1 AMLVTAAR
9 LAVARFDQEEALR
22 LLDEAVALHDTVGAR
37 LERARVSSM
46 LARYEQVSEDIEVA
60 RSRGAGAEA
69 LEVAAWSAHLQRRF
83 DQALILADRGAQQA
97 TDADLRTSCLALG
110 GWVSLVSGDLGGA
123 ADRLEGAAGAA
134 PAASGRMVE
143 AWLAWLRMNQ
153 GRPAETLR
161 LVKQQDGEG
170 LAAYRFPNAYALMAA
185 TMALGMLGRAEE
197 ALATLDALDA
207 DVARMGAQRWIA
219 RPLNLRGWIMRNLGE
234 LTAADELNQAAIEAA
249 RPQGMAEPLAHAL
262 LDLASGRLL
271 AGDLDEA
278 GKLLDEAAA
287 LAEVEHA
294 FRWRHQ
300 LRGRLVRAR
309 LDLALGDAEAALTG
323 AESLAAAALGAP
335 RYQAQAR
342 LVAATAAH
350 RVGSAVDL
358 NEVGWLLS
366 RLDEV
371 AGLEAWW
378 ITGEVA
384 AAFGVGAWEDLA
396 RRRVGE
402 LRTRAGGY
410 TGALER
416 EATRRL
422 GWR

>member
-1 AMLVTAAR
+1 MLVTAAR
-9 LAVARFDQEEALR
+9 LAVARFDQREALR
-22 LLDEAVALHDTVGAR
+22 LLDEAVSLHDTVGAR
-37 LERARVSSM
+37 LERARVCSM
-46 LARYEQVSEDIEVA
+46 LARYDQASEDIEVA
-60 RSRGAGAEA
+60 LSWGAGAEA

-83 DQALILADRGAQQA
+83 DQALTLADQGAQQA
-97 TDADLRTSCLALG
+97 TDVDLRTSCLALG

-123 ADRLEGAAGAA
+123 AHRLEGAAGAA
-134 PAASGRMVE
+134 PVASGRMVE
-143 AWLAWLRMNQ
+143 AWLAWLRVNQ

-161 LVKQQDGEG
+161 LVKQHDGEG

-207 DVARMGAQRWIA
+207 DVARMGAA
-219 RPLNLRGWIMRNLGE
+219 
-234 LTAADELNQAAIEAA
+234 
-249 RPQGMAEPLAHAL
+249 LAHAL

-271 AGDLDEA
+271 TDDLHAA
-278 GKLLDEAAA
+278 GKLLDEATA

-300 LRGRLVRAR
+300 LRSRLVRAR

-323 AESLAAAALGAP
+323 AESLAVDAAALGAP
-335 RYQAQAR
+335 RYHAQAR

-350 RVGSAVDL
+350 RAGGVVDL
-358 NEVGWLLS
+358 DEVGRLLL

-396 RRRVGE
+396 RRRVGK
-402 LRTRAGGY
+402 LRTRAGSY

-416 EATRRL
+416 ETTRRL